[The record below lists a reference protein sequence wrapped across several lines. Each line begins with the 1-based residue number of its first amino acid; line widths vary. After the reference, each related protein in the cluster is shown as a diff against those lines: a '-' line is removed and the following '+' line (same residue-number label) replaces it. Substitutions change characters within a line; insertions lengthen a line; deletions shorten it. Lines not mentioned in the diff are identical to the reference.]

1 VEKWHSKAI
10 TELLLGLAFSFI
22 LRDLV
27 FLQRGICIWCIV
39 KKYTLC
45 LKKDPRHFHYNLNMH
60 CSVSILPQTA
70 YYWYLEIVQSKAE
83 LFPILAN

>member
-1 VEKWHSKAI
+1 MVHCK
-10 TELLLGLAFSFI
+10 
-22 LRDLV
+22 
-27 FLQRGICIWCIV
+27 